1 MKKLSELI
9 EHIEFEE
16 LFFELRSFIK
26 NNKTGY
32 FFKNNSSEF
41 DILSSIIYNYPNRIG
56 IDKIFSLVNNLI
68 ENNNKFYLFV
78 KRFYYKLDFDLML
91 ENYNIKNK
99 LIKFYNENTSWVFED
114 IKRFLIS
121 LKVVKYNSALLEI
134 IIKNYPYLKEINTN
148 NLTED
153 EKNIYNNFWLAI
165 TKYQNLTYTF
175 IQKYYL
181 IFLNNEQFAIN
192 LVRGKNQFHDCNMHI
207 VKKILMIINK
217 KYKYD

>member
-207 VKKILMIINK
+207 VKKILMTINK

>member
-68 ENNNKFYLFV
+68 ENNNKFYLFL

-99 LIKFYNENTSWVFED
+99 LIKFYNENKSWVFED

-134 IIKNYPYLKEINTN
+134 IVNNYPYLKEINTN

-207 VKKILMIINK
+207 VKKILMTINK

>member
-181 IFLNNEQFAIN
+181 IFLNNEQVAIN
-192 LVRGKNQFHDCNMHI
+192 LVRGKNQFHDCNIHI
-207 VKKILMIINK
+207 VKKILMAINK

>member
-68 ENNNKFYLFV
+68 ENNNKFYLFI

-99 LIKFYNENTSWVFED
+99 LIKFYNENKSWVFED

>member
-26 NNKTGY
+26 NNKIGY

-134 IIKNYPYLKEINTN
+134 IINNYPYLKEINTN

-207 VKKILMIINK
+207 VKKILMTINK

>member
-16 LFFELRSFIK
+16 LFFVLRSFIK

-207 VKKILMIINK
+207 VKKILMTINK